1 MGREWQTLQI
11 IEKALTANEQERPFL
26 VERYLLE
33 LKVIIQKEKTL
44 DQTKQPDNVQTW
56 RI

>member
-1 MGREWQTLQI
+1 MEENDKTLQI

-44 DQTKQPDNVQTW
+44 DQTKQPDNVQT
-56 RI
+56 